1 MNYPGFWVLALFLAV
16 AGRAG
21 EPWGRFRGPNGSG
34 VDSAV
39 GYPVEFSP
47 SKNVVWKTAVP
58 FAQSSPIVVGSRVYV
73 TASEGDRLLT
83 ICMDARTGREL
94 WRRDIHRERAAKSF
108 KANDPA
114 SPTPAA
120 DESGVVAFFPDFGLV
135 SYTPEGKEYWRH
147 LLGPFQNFYGMAAS
161 PVMTGDLVVLV
172 CDQQTESFLIALDRA
187 TGRQRWKTERSG
199 RTIGWATPMVFRP
212 PQGPA
217 ELIVL
222 GTTNLDSYYLATG
235 EQHWWMPLR
244 SGGSLGTPVAQGDTI
259 LVSTAGS
266 EEPMLPAFDTV
277 LAKYDKDHDG
287 RLSLEEFRIDPDL
300 GEHFGWI
307 DANHDNFI
315 EEKEW
320 NAARSLGT
328 GEYGAVA
335 LRPANAQG
343 ELGASA
349 VRWRVKKS
357 LPFLPAPLIYQ
368 DVYYMIRSGGIITSL
383 NLATGAVLKQGRTS
397 GAPGP
402 YYASPVAAD
411 GKLFLANEEGKMTV
425 LKAGAEWEVLGVNDL
440 ADEIHATP
448 ALSEGRIYVRT
459 RGSVYCFGMAR

>member
-1 MNYPGFWVLALFLAV
+1 
-16 AGRAG
+16 
-21 EPWGRFRGPNGSG
+21 
-34 VDSAV
+34 
-39 GYPVEFSP
+39 
-47 SKNVVWKTAVP
+47 
-58 FAQSSPIVVGSRVYV
+58 
-73 TASEGDRLLT
+73 
-83 ICMDARTGREL
+83 
-94 WRRDIHRERAAKSF
+94 
-108 KANDPA
+108 
-114 SPTPAA
+114 
-120 DESGVVAFFPDFGLV
+120 
-135 SYTPEGKEYWRH
+135 
-147 LLGPFQNFYGMAAS
+147 
-161 PVMTGDLVVLV
+161 
-172 CDQQTESFLIALDRA
+172 
-187 TGRQRWKTERSG
+187 
-199 RTIGWATPMVFRP
+199 
-212 PQGPA
+212 
-217 ELIVL
+217 
-222 GTTNLDSYYLATG
+222 
-235 EQHWWMPLR
+235 MPLR

-277 LAKYDKDHDG
+277 LAQYDKDHDG
-287 RLSLEEFRIDPDL
+287 RLSFEEFRIDPDL

-315 EEKEW
+315 DEKEW

-368 DVYYMIRSGGIITSL
+368 DVYYMVRSGGIITSL
-383 NLATGAVLKQGRTS
+383 NLATGEVLKQGRTS

-440 ADEIHATP
+440 AEEIHATP
-448 ALSEGRIYVRT
+448 ALSEGRIYVRA
-459 RGSVYCFGMAR
+459 RGSLYCFGMAR